1 MVQARRERYRAE
13 TREEAKRIALE
24 QLAAL
29 GVEGV
34 SVNAIAKRMGI
45 TGPALYRYFSSR
57 EDLLTD
63 LIRDAYAD
71 VAALADAAVAAT
83 VELGGAARF
92 RHFAGELRGW
102 ALAQPHRYL
111 LLYGT
116 PVPGYR
122 APEDTLVTAHRA
134 MSAFLLVFRQ
144 VHGERSVKNVGGA
157 TVGRVRADEVNGAGG
172 AGGESELD
180 VQLAGWVA
188 ARGGGEMPSSVPLT
202 ALRAWTRLHGVLSL
216 EVSGQFGAMGFD
228 PALLYGAEV
237 ESLVSGG

>member
-57 EDLLTD
+57 EELLTD

-83 VELGGAARF
+83 AELGGAARF
-92 RHFAGELRGW
+92 RHFAGELRKW

-122 APEDTLVTAHRA
+122 APEDTVVTAHRA

-144 VHGERSVKNVGGA
+144 VHGERSVKNVGSA
-157 TVGRVRADEVNGAGG
+157 TVDRVRADGVSGAGE
-172 AGGESELD
+172 AELD
-180 VQLAGWVA
+180 VQLASWVA
-188 ARGGGEMPSSVPLT
+188 ARGGGEMPPSVPLT

-216 EVSGQFGAMGFD
+216 EVSGQFGLMGFD